1 MDVDEVVEEAVVDD
15 LEEEDEGEYVP
26 AEADEKIPTLP
37 LAPVTTAGS
46 AGDVVAAAA
55 AANLQDGL
63 KGQDV
68 KMQDVS

>member
-26 AEADEKIPTLP
+26 AGADEKIPTLP
-37 LAPVTTAGS
+37 LAPVTAGVG
-46 AGDVVAAAA
+46 ADAPVAAASVP
-55 AANLQDGL
+55 DGV
-63 KGQDV
+63 KVQDV